1 MAARTFTLAD
11 QANFCPT
18 WTSAERPPPS
28 QSASASATEST
39 DSSSPPSMTSMS
51 AAESI
56 PAKVCHRWQSNATAA
71 AGDRLGTAVLPR
83 PARGEAGRA
92 PHTVS
97 KRETRNIPHLR
108 GISGPRTRAS
118 GRPLPVLRRDTLRP
132 SLWSIP
138 AASAGAFGLHPR
150 ASEVQ
155 SVAEGGG
162 EQGGQRGSPPLHCW
176 LLPLLRR
183 RQHGL
188 LSRTAAAL
196 SASGRRRDGGFERAS
211 RRRRW
216 RTLAG
221 PESILRL
228 KGNQ

>member
-28 QSASASATEST
+28 QFASATATEST
-39 DSSSPPSMTSMS
+39 VSSSPPSMTSMS

-56 PAKVCHRWQSNATAA
+56 PAKVCHRRQSNATAAA

-83 PARGEAGRA
+83 PARGGAGRA

-97 KRETRNIPHLR
+97 TRETRNIPHLR
-108 GISGPRTRAS
+108 RISGPRTRAS
-118 GRPLPVLRRDTLRP
+118 ARPLPVLRRDTLRP

-228 KGNQ
+228 